1 MQNNARILGAELV
14 GTTVLMLGGPGSAIL
29 IPGNN
34 PAKYL
39 CVALAFGF
47 AWLVMS
53 YVIGPVSGCHIN
65 PAVTLALWLTRK
77 ANSAHAFFAV
87 IGQFLGAALGGLI
100 IWRIAAGVD
109 GYERGTFASNGFDQL
124 SPGGYGL
131 GSAII
136 VEIIFTGLF
145 VLSVLFTTTR
155 KFSVGFS
162 GLVVGINL
170 ALIHIVTMQVD
181 GTSVN
186 PARSFGTAIY
196 SNRNTDALEQLWVFL
211 IFPLVGAVLGVFL
224 FLLVDD
230 SRLEDTM
237 LDAEP
242 LRAIRDVSDRGID
255 SIVDLSTGLPSSDPE
270 PPPTSG

>member
-34 PAKYL
+34 SAKYL

-47 AWLVMS
+47 SLLVMA
-53 YVIGPVSGCHIN
+53 YVIGPISGCHIN

-77 ANSAHAFFAV
+77 TNSAHAFFAV

-109 GYERGTFASNGFDQL
+109 GFQRGTFDSNGYAQL

-136 VEIIFTGLF
+136 VEIIFTALF
-145 VLSVLFTTTR
+145 VLAVLLTTTR
-155 KFSVGFS
+155 KFSVGFG
-162 GLVVGINL
+162 GLVIGITF
-170 ALIHIVTMQVD
+170 ALIHIVTMTVD
-181 GTSVN
+181 NTSAN
-186 PARSFGTAIY
+186 PARSFGTAIF
-196 SNRNTDALEQLWVFL
+196 SNRNTDALNQLWVFL
-211 IFPLVGAVLGVFL
+211 LFPLVGAVLGVFI

-255 SIVDLSTGLPSSDPE
+255 SIVDLSTGLPSRDPE